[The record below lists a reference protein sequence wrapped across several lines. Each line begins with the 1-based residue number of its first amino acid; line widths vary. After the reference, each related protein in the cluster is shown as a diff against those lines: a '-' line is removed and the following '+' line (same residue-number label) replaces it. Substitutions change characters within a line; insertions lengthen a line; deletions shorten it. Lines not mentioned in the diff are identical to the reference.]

1 MPEQRHFHRIKFDVK
16 TEIEINGIISEISL
30 VDISLKGALVG
41 FPPGDTPDL
50 GSPCRLIIHL
60 NDPDVFLSFTGEI
73 VHVNDGL
80 AGIKITLIGID
91 SMIHLRRLVALN
103 SENSEQVS
111 SELRA
116 LFGFGAEDE

>member
-16 TEIEINGIISEISL
+16 TEIELNGAISETKL

-41 FPPGDTPDL
+41 FPHGDTTSL
-50 GSPCRLIIHL
+50 GTPCRLIIHL
-60 NDPDVFLSFTGEI
+60 NDPDVILSFTGKI

-80 AGIKITLIGID
+80 AGVKITLIDID

-103 SENSEQVS
+103 SDSSEQVN
-111 SELRA
+111 SELHA
-116 LFGFGAEDE
+116 LFGFGSEDE